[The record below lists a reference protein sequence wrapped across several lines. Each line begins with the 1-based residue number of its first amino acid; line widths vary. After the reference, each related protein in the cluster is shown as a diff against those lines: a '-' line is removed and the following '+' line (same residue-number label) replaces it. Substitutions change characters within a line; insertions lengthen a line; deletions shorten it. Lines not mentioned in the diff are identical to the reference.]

1 MDKYKVMCCKY
12 GYAVVVANSAE
23 EAEEIAQS
31 LPDSAYSWNGAE
43 DHEAV
48 EKVIEWMTAKGG

>member
-23 EAEEIAQS
+23 EAEEIAQG

-48 EKVIEWMTAKGG
+48 EKVIE

>member
-12 GYAVVVANSAE
+12 GYAVVSAESAE
-23 EAEEIAQS
+23 EAEEIAQQ
-31 LPDSAYSWNGAE
+31 LPDSAYSWHSAE

-48 EKVIEWMTAKGG
+48 ERVIE

>member
-12 GYAVVVANSAE
+12 GYAVVEANSAE
-23 EAEEIAQS
+23 EAEETAQS
-31 LPDSAYSWNGAE
+31 LPDSAYSWDSAE

-48 EKVIEWMTAKGG
+48 EKVSE